1 MPKVF
6 LGIGHGRADCGAI
19 GNGLKEKDLNL
30 SIGLACRDELKRHGV
45 TVKMSREKDET
56 DPLKDEI
63 RECNV
68 FKPDLALDIHNN
80 AGGGDGAEIYHH
92 YAGGKSKTLAQN
104 ILNSICGE
112 TGQNSRG
119 LKVRK
124 NIWGKDYFGFIRE
137 IKAPAVI
144 VECAFIDSKDVQI
157 IDIAA
162 EKKKMGIAIAHGVLK
177 TLGVAIKSQSEANN
191 NAQTKPQNKPTSAS
205 PSKTTGSAVNS
216 VVLKWQKAAIA
227 DGYKFPK
234 SGADGKWGSECV
246 SVAQKAICKKSVFYK
261 NKNLTRIIQ
270 KKVGVTADGK
280 FGNNTRNAVIKWQ
293 KANGLT
299 ADGCVG
305 INTWKKILGV

>member
-1 MPKVF
+1 MAKVF
-6 LGIGHGRADCGAI
+6 LGIGHGGADCGAI

-30 SIGLACRDELKRHGV
+30 SIGLDCRDELKRHGV

-63 RECNV
+63 KECNA
-68 FKPDLALDIHNN
+68 FNPDLALDIHNN
-80 AGGGDGAEIYHH
+80 AGGGDGAEVYHH

-104 ILNSICGE
+104 ILNLICGE

-157 IDIAA
+157 IYTAA
-162 EKKKMGIAIAHGVLK
+162 EQKKMGIAIAHGVLK
-177 TLGVAIKSQSEANN
+177 TLGVAIKSQSAADNN
-191 NAQTKPQNKPTSAS
+191 TQTKSQNKPTSAS
-205 PSKTTGSAVNS
+205 SDKTTGSALKIT
-216 VVLKWQKAAIA
+216 VLEWQKAAIA

-261 NKNLTRIIQ
+261 NKNLTKVIQ
-270 KKVGVTADGK
+270 KKVGVTTDGK

-305 INTWKKILGV
+305 LNTWKKILDI

>member
-1 MPKVF
+1 MAKVF
-6 LGIGHGRADCGAI
+6 LGIGHGGSDCGAI

-63 RECNV
+63 KECNA
-68 FKPDLALDIHNN
+68 FNPDLALDIHNN

-104 ILNSICGE
+104 ILNLICGE

-144 VECAFIDSKDVQI
+144 VECAFIDSKDVQL
-157 IDIAA
+157 IDTAA
-162 EKKKMGIAIAHGVLK
+162 EQKKMGIAIAHGVLK
-177 TLGVAIKSQSEANN
+177 TLGVAIKSQSAADNN
-191 NAQTKPQNKPTSAS
+191 TQTKSQNKPTSAG
-205 PSKTTGSAVNS
+205 PGGIMYRVIGSWCWVRKGPGTNYGKNGKVYKNQIYTITETKKGKGS
-216 VVLKWQKAAIA
+216 VKGWGRL
-227 DGYKFPK
+227 K
-234 SGADGKWGSECV
+234 SGAGWV
-246 SVAQKAICKKSVFYK
+246 SLDFLIKK
-261 NKNLTRIIQ
+261 
-270 KKVGVTADGK
+270 
-280 FGNNTRNAVIKWQ
+280 
-293 KANGLT
+293 
-299 ADGCVG
+299 
-305 INTWKKILGV
+305 